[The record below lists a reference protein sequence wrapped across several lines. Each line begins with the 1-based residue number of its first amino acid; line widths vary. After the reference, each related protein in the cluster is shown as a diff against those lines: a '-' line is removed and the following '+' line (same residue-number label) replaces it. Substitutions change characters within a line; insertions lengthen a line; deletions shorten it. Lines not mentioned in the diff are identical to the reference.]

1 MRTKAIPTADA
12 EFSNVEMLNPDRCR
26 ATETGKGGK
35 QPTFFQRKR
44 LKGAVSEAAPA
55 NGGML

>member
-1 MRTKAIPTADA
+1 MKLAIPTADA
-12 EFSNVEMLNPDRCR
+12 EFSTVEMLNPDRCR

-35 QPTFFQRKR
+35 QPTFFQRNER

-55 NGGML
+55 NGGMI